1 MPDVTIAS
9 AIPRTSSSLTL
20 HPNLF
25 QVFHPIGGVRASPFE
40 VSDCAS
46 ETAVNSEHRVAD
58 RHKSFLI
65 LLVEDSRQLYQKNA
79 SGRRN
84 LLTAETGEVR
94 GEKRSYLPECAWANE
109 LTIRG
114 RVTKLCDE
122 SQEASLC

>member
-1 MPDVTIAS
+1 MPDLTIAS
-9 AIPRTSSSLTL
+9 AMPRTSSSLTL

-65 LLVEDSRQLYQKNA
+65 LLVERQQTVVSEKCVWQAKAFN
-79 SGRRN
+79 RRDRRG
-84 LLTAETGEVR
+84 TRRKAELFT
-94 GEKRSYLPECAWANE
+94 
-109 LTIRG
+109 
-114 RVTKLCDE
+114 
-122 SQEASLC
+122 

>member
-1 MPDVTIAS
+1 MPDLTIAS
-9 AIPRTSSSLTL
+9 AMPRTSSSLTL

-84 LLTAETGEVR
+84 SQAFDGRE
-94 GEKRSYLPECAWANE
+94 PES
-109 LTIRG
+109 TR
-114 RVTKLCDE
+114 RKT
-122 SQEASLC
+122 